1 MEEIVLFGA
10 SKLGEIAFEH
20 LKNKYNII
28 AFIDNDKN
36 KWGKNINEI
45 EVLNP
50 ECIKNNRSYKVI
62 ITSAYYLEIIDQL
75 NKLGIEDIEI
85 YFSNNMSNGFHL
97 EKIVEVNINKSKGSN
112 ILLIISFYSIYIEE
126 YIKNIYSEYE
136 IKVDILTRDKL
147 YLERIDS
154 RYVNNIYYYNNYEV
168 FSKIIRCNQYQC
180 IHLHYVEQMYCKV
193 ANVIRENC
201 QRFIITYWGSDFYR
215 QTNNDRILEKKMLND
230 ADIITFDNESMLKEF
245 CTELGDDFRS
255 KCVIKRFGLSALDYI
270 KNNKTD
276 IIQIKRENDI
286 PEDKIIIMCG
296 YNGKK
301 EQNHIPLIKSIV
313 KLDPVIKEKIYLVVP
328 MTYGV
333 LEYGYVLQIKEML
346 EEGNI
351 QFKILEKFMDFVE
364 ISNLTK
370 IVDIM
375 IHVQTTDSLSA
386 TMLEHLYAGNIVIAG
401 NWLPYDELKD
411 INVEFISIDIME
423 DITYKISGIVNNI
436 DEERKKYEVNSKIIY
451 ELSSWNNNVSKWN
464 ELYI

>member
-147 YLERIDS
+147 YLKNRFK
-154 RYVNNIYYYNNYEV
+154 V
-168 FSKIIRCNQYQC
+168 
-180 IHLHYVEQMYCKV
+180 CK
-193 ANVIRENC
+193 
-201 QRFIITYWGSDFYR
+201 
-215 QTNNDRILEKKMLND
+215 
-230 ADIITFDNESMLKEF
+230 
-245 CTELGDDFRS
+245 
-255 KCVIKRFGLSALDYI
+255 
-270 KNNKTD
+270 
-276 IIQIKRENDI
+276 
-286 PEDKIIIMCG
+286 
-296 YNGKK
+296 
-301 EQNHIPLIKSIV
+301 
-313 KLDPVIKEKIYLVVP
+313 
-328 MTYGV
+328 
-333 LEYGYVLQIKEML
+333 
-346 EEGNI
+346 
-351 QFKILEKFMDFVE
+351 
-364 ISNLTK
+364 
-370 IVDIM
+370 
-375 IHVQTTDSLSA
+375 
-386 TMLEHLYAGNIVIAG
+386 
-401 NWLPYDELKD
+401 
-411 INVEFISIDIME
+411 
-423 DITYKISGIVNNI
+423 
-436 DEERKKYEVNSKIIY
+436 
-451 ELSSWNNNVSKWN
+451 
-464 ELYI
+464 